1 MKKKFV
7 LVLALVLMAAVAVT
21 AAPVTLTGSF
31 KAGYKFSFPGV
42 VASNTPEINT
52 DGLALTGDFWKVGV
66 ASDLFT
72 FGDNNAVKGTL
83 TVYLDKALAANGVDM
98 GDVTATFA
106 IGNSDVMS
114 GPTVYTDPNGTV
126 SDNSYKV
133 RMAGT
138 YSSALTLGYGT
149 IGSVYFAFSPV
160 KTVASSPV
168 AVATADGS
176 VAGRTPIVIGATV
189 NPIDG
194 VSAAVAFT
202 DYAQKKFDKIADP
215 TDADADK
222 IATYDTK
229 GAIGGSVA
237 LDVAKLV
244 STDFALSVSA
254 QDIYYL
260 GQAKNYLLAAVS
272 GGVGDVSAYAEYQ
285 LFDQT
290 SNVIAKVSYSGIK
303 NASMY
308 AKLSLND
315 LSSISTEV
323 SAGASYAMGGVTY
336 ALDGTYKSTGKVFE
350 LTPSMKVTF

>member
-31 KAGYKFSFPGV
+31 KAGYTFSFPGV

-72 FGDNNAVKGTL
+72 FGDDNAVKGTL

-106 IGNSDVMS
+106 IGNSGVMS

-160 KTVASSPV
+160 KTTVSGND
-168 AVATADGS
+168 ADGS

-202 DYAQKKFDKIADP
+202 DYAQNKFDLFDTTNADNKP
-215 TDADADK
+215 VKDVAK
-222 IATYDTK
+222 YDTK

>member
-1 MKKKFV
+1 V
-7 LVLALVLMAAVAVT
+7 EDVA
-21 AAPVTLTGSF
+21 
-31 KAGYKFSFPGV
+31 K
-42 VASNTPEINT
+42 
-52 DGLALTGDFWKVGV
+52 
-66 ASDLFT
+66 
-72 FGDNNAVKGTL
+72 
-83 TVYLDKALAANGVDM
+83 
-98 GDVTATFA
+98 
-106 IGNSDVMS
+106 
-114 GPTVYTDPNGTV
+114 
-126 SDNSYKV
+126 
-133 RMAGT
+133 
-138 YSSALTLGYGT
+138 
-149 IGSVYFAFSPV
+149 
-160 KTVASSPV
+160 
-168 AVATADGS
+168 
-176 VAGRTPIVIGATV
+176 
-189 NPIDG
+189 
-194 VSAAVAFT
+194 
-202 DYAQKKFDKIADP
+202 
-215 TDADADK
+215 
-222 IATYDTK
+222 YDTK

>member
-1 MKKKFV
+1 MEIYVMKKKFV

-42 VASNTPEINT
+42 EASNTPEINT

-72 FGDNNAVKGTL
+72 FGDDNAVKGTL

-106 IGNSDVMS
+106 IGNSSILV
-114 GPTVYTDPNGTV
+114 GPTVYTDPNG
-126 SDNSYKV
+126 SGYKV
-133 RMAGT
+133 RMNGT
-138 YSSALTLGYGT
+138 YSSALTLGYGSV
-149 IGSVYFAFSPV
+149 GSVYFGFSPV
-160 KTVASSPV
+160 TTATQTV
-168 AVATADGS
+168 
-176 VAGRTPIVIGATV
+176 IVGATV
-189 NPIDG
+189 APVDG
-194 VSAAVAFT
+194 VSFAVAYT
-202 DYAQKKFDKIADP
+202 NEAENKFGSSATIDK
-215 TDADADK
+215 
-222 IATYDTK
+222 K
-229 GAIGGSVA
+229 GAFGGSVTV
-237 LDVAKLV
+237 DVAKLLD
-244 STDFALSVSA
+244 TDFALSVSA

-336 ALDGTYKSTGKVFE
+336 ALDGTYKVTSKVFE